1 MKYLSQFLIIIGFSL
16 AGEILNRLLPLPIP
30 ASIYGIVLLF
40 LFLELKWIKVHQI
53 KEVSDFLLTIMPL
66 LFLPPAVGLLAAWDN
81 LKECWIQYTIITLI
95 STFIVMGVA
104 GLVTQ
109 AVIRHAK
116 SSKSKVQSQKQ

>member
-109 AVIRHAK
+109 AVIKHSQR
-116 SSKSKVQSQKQ
+116 SKT